1 MIKSEYNLD
10 NHILIHYNGI
20 NRAIYAILLLF
31 YMINL

>member
-10 NHILIHYNGI
+10 NHTFIHYNSI

-31 YMINL
+31 FMINL